1 MCRLS
6 VEDEWSKTAR
16 DRVLSIDGGPMWFMA
31 LAFAFRMWHN
41 MRPDGA
47 IRGKWRIPNG
57 MVGEWSIFVFKA
69 PKVVVLA

>member
-1 MCRLS
+1 
-6 VEDEWSKTAR
+6 
-16 DRVLSIDGGPMWFMA
+16 MWFMA

-47 IRGKWRIPNG
+47 IRRKWRIQNG

>member
-1 MCRLS
+1 
-6 VEDEWSKTAR
+6 
-16 DRVLSIDGGPMWFMA
+16 MWFMA

-47 IRGKWRIPNG
+47 IRGKWIIPNG